1 MDRKYLEEL
10 IKNIQ
15 SMVKCPSCGSPYKT
29 NMISILG
36 GTGQTFLVHL
46 ECRLCGQPTL
56 ATVMFRQ
63 QEKEGLAQ
71 SDFYGEIQEIGM
83 EGLPGQG
90 IIPSRNIPAQT
101 PEKKVDTDDVI
112 NTHKFLKD
120 FDGDFES
127 MLE

>member
-15 SMVKCPSCGSPYKT
+15 SMVKCPSCGAPYKT
-29 NMISILG
+29 NMISIIG

-56 ATVMFRQ
+56 ATVMFRH
-63 QEKEGLAQ
+63 QEKKGLGQA
-71 SDFYGEIQEIGM
+71 DFYGEIQEIGM

-90 IIPSRNIPAQT
+90 IIPPRHMPTQT
-101 PEKKVDTDDVI
+101 SEKKVNTDDI
-112 NTHKFLKD
+112 IDTHKFLKD

-127 MLE
+127 MIE